1 MKSLEAEKV
10 KVQELLETY
19 RERQHL
25 LETRDPALAIV
36 AQADIG
42 LYDQYRDHFKR
53 KIFTLEGEL
62 EILDAKIGVE
72 YYRAAW
78 RALEYEEGSILPD
91 QIADLGDRIYEMEE
105 RDARDSDVC
114 LRGNHRRVGI
124 CSSERDPVFKT
135 DIEGTVQW
143 PVGQDQ

>member
-1 MKSLEAEKV
+1 MEAEKL

-62 EILDAKIGVE
+62 EIIDARMGVE

-78 RALEYEEGSILPD
+78 RDLECEEGSLLPD
-91 QIADLGDRIYEMEE
+91 QIADLEDLIHELEE
-105 RDARDSDVC
+105 RDTRLKC
-114 LRGNHRRVGI
+114 L
-124 CSSERDPVFKT
+124 S
-135 DIEGTVQW
+135 
-143 PVGQDQ
+143 

>member
-1 MKSLEAEKV
+1 MKSLEAEKL

-36 AQADIG
+36 AQAELG
-42 LYDQYRDHFKR
+42 LYDTYRDHFKR

-78 RALEYEEGSILPD
+78 RALEHEEGSLLPD
-91 QIADLGDRIYEMEE
+91 QIADLEDLIHELQE
-105 RDARDSDVC
+105 RDTRSDVC
-114 LRGNHRRVGI
+114 LRGNH
-124 CSSERDPVFKT
+124 
-135 DIEGTVQW
+135 
-143 PVGQDQ
+143 